1 MENGYSEIVKDKGQK
16 KNKGGYFKKG
26 KANKYMSFNYLIFNN
41 GKLHYLA
48 IKLECKDNTG
58 QTHTINLK
66 ADLTTYY
73 FSLINAPFTTGQH
86 CLDLHTNLEKVTN
99 GKCDYFDIVLQVGA
113 SGSKLCVTGQRFH
126 NKVGGH
132 GCRKL

>member
-48 IKLECKDNTG
+48 IKLECKDDTG
-58 QTHTINLK
+58 QTHTINLD
-66 ADLTTYY
+66 ADLTTYF

-86 CLDLHTNLEKVTN
+86 CLDLHTNLEKVTG

-126 NKVGGH
+126 DKVGGH